1 MFNILSSC
9 LITLFAI
16 SWRGKYAF
24 AFESMQMLNVK
35 SVSNG
40 SGFQLVPSHP

>member
-1 MFNILSSC
+1 
-9 LITLFAI
+9 
-16 SWRGKYAF
+16 
-24 AFESMQMLNVK
+24 MLNVK